1 MTANDVKCK
10 LDQAIDEFS
19 QEIHAKYPE
28 NSQKPVTEAD
38 INELARNV
46 SYLAAD
52 FRDAI
57 FDYLKQNET

>member
-10 LDQAIDEFS
+10 LNQAIDEFN
-19 QEIHAKYPE
+19 QEIHAKFPE

-52 FRDAI
+52 FRDTI
-57 FDYLKQNET
+57 FDYLKRNET